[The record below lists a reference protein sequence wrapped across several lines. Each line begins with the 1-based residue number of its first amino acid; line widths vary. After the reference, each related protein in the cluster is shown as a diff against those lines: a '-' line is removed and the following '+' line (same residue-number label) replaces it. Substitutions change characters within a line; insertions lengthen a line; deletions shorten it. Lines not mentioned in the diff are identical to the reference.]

1 MSRRFKPDWVHAGLT
16 VTAVLVFAFIY
27 LPMIVVVFYSFSEN
41 AVNSFPIQSW
51 STKWYGVLMHDRALL
66 DSFQNSLIVAVAG
79 TLIGLLLGIPA
90 AFAVDR
96 FQFPGKALFER
107 IVLLPMI
114 LPGIIT
120 GVAMMSIFVL
130 SGLHLSLVSILLG
143 HGTFLIAIVMTQVY
157 ARLKR
162 LNRSIEEASM
172 DLGATRMKTF
182 FLITLPN
189 IRTAIIGASL
199 LSFTLSL
206 DEIAVSYFLTGRD
219 LTLPVQIWAMLRRGI
234 TPEVNAIST
243 IIFVFSVVMIVI
255 VTRLSRD
262 KSEA

>member
-1 MSRRFKPDWVHAGLT
+1 MSRRFKPDWIHAGLT

-51 STKWYGVLMHDRALL
+51 SSKWYGVLMHDRALL
-66 DSFQNSLIVAVAG
+66 DSFKNSLIVAVAG

-96 FQFPGKALFER
+96 FQFPGKVLFER

>member
-1 MSRRFKPDWVHAGLT
+1 MYTALT
-16 VTAVLVFAFIY
+16 ISAVLIFAFIY

-41 AVNSFPIQSW
+41 AVNSFPIESW
-51 STKWYGVLMHDRALL
+51 STKWYGVLMRDTALIA
-66 DSFQNSLIVAVAG
+66 SFKNSLIVAAAG

-96 FQFPGKALFER
+96 FHFPGKALFER
-107 IVLLPMI
+107 LVLLPMI

-120 GVAMMSIFVL
+120 GVAMMSVFVL
-130 SGLHLSLVSILLG
+130 AGMNLSLISILLG

-162 LNRSIEEASM
+162 FNRVIEEASM
-172 DLGATRMKTF
+172 DLGATRLKTF
-182 FLITLPN
+182 FFITLPN

-243 IIFVFSVVMIVI
+243 LIFIFSVVMIVI
-255 VTRLSRD
+255 VTRLTRD
-262 KSEA
+262 KAEA

>member
-1 MSRRFKPDWVHAGLT
+1 VGTRFRIDWIYTALT
-16 VTAVLVFAFIY
+16 VAAILIFAFIY

-41 AVNSFPIQSW
+41 AVNSFPIESW
-51 STKWYGVLMHDRALL
+51 STKWYGVLMRDTALIA
-66 DSFQNSLIVAVAG
+66 SFKNSLIVAVAG
-79 TLIGLLLGIPA
+79 TVIGLVLGIPA

-96 FQFPGKALFER
+96 FHFPGKALFER
-107 IVLLPMI
+107 LVLLPMI

-120 GVAMMSIFVL
+120 GVAMMSVFVL
-130 SGLHLSLVSILLG
+130 AGLNLSLISILLG

-162 LNRSIEEASM
+162 FNRAIEEASM

-189 IRTAIIGASL
+189 IKTAIIGASL

-243 IIFVFSVVMIVI
+243 LIFVFSVVMIVI
-255 VTRLSRD
+255 VTRLTRD
-262 KSEA
+262 KAEA

>member
-1 MSRRFKPDWVHAGLT
+1 
-16 VTAVLVFAFIY
+16 
-27 LPMIVVVFYSFSEN
+27 MIVVVFYSFSEN
-41 AVNSFPIQSW
+41 AVNSFPIREW
-51 STKWYGVLMHDRALL
+51 STKWYGVMMRDTALL
-66 DSFQNSLIVAVAG
+66 DSLKNSLIVAVAG

-96 FQFPGKALFER
+96 FHFPGKALFER

-120 GVAMMSIFVL
+120 GVSMMSVFVL
-130 SGLHLSLVSILLG
+130 AGVKLSLITILLG
-143 HGTFLIAIVMTQVY
+143 HGTFLIAVVMTQVY

-162 LNRSIEEASM
+162 FNRSIEEASM

-182 FLITLPN
+182 FRITLPN

-243 IIFVFSVVMIVI
+243 MIFVFSVVMIVI
-255 VTRLSRD
+255 VTRLTSE

>member
-1 MSRRFKPDWVHAGLT
+1 MSRRFKPDWIHAGLT

-66 DSFQNSLIVAVAG
+66 DSFQNSLIVAAAG
-79 TLIGLLLGIPA
+79 TLIGLSLGIPA

>member
-1 MSRRFKPDWVHAGLT
+1 VGKQLRRDGI
-16 VTAVLVFAFIY
+16 TASLWTAAILIFLFIY
-27 LPMIVVVFYSFSEN
+27 LPMIVVIVYSFNGN
-41 AVNSFPIQSW
+41 AVNSYPITSW
-51 STKWYGVLMHDRALL
+51 STKWYKILL
-66 DSFQNSLIVAVAG
+66 QDEPLLNSLWNSLIVAVSG
-79 TLIGLLLGIPA
+79 TLIGLILGIPS

-96 FQFPGKALFER
+96 FKFPGKVLFER

-120 GVAMMSIFVL
+120 GVAMMSFFVQIKMQ
-130 SGLHLSLVSILLG
+130 LSLTTILLG
-143 HGTFLIAIVMTQVY
+143 HGTFLIAVVMTQVY

-162 LNRSIEEASM
+162 LDRSIEEASM
-172 DLGATRMKTF
+172 DLGASRLRTF

-189 IRTAIIGASL
+189 IKTAVIGAAL

-206 DEIAVSYFLTGRD
+206 DEIAVSYFLTGRE

-243 IIFVFSVVMIVI
+243 LIFVFSVIMIVI
-255 VTRLSRD
+255 VTRLSAE
-262 KSEA
+262 KTEL

>member
-1 MSRRFKPDWVHAGLT
+1 MGRRFKIDWITAGLT
-16 VTAVLVFAFIY
+16 LSAVLVFAFIY

-41 AVNSFPIQSW
+41 AVNSFPIRSW
-51 STKWYGVLMHDRALL
+51 SIKWYGVLLHDRALL
-66 DSFQNSLIVAVAG
+66 DAFKNSVIVALAG
-79 TLIGLLLGIPA
+79 TSIGLVFGIPA

-107 IVLLPMI
+107 LVLLPMI

-120 GVAMMSIFVL
+120 GVAMMSIFV
-130 SGLHLSLVSILLG
+130 SAGFKLSLITILLG
-143 HGTFLIAIVMTQVY
+143 HGTFLIAVVMTQVY

-162 LNRSIEEASM
+162 LNRSVEEASM
-172 DLGATRMKTF
+172 DLGATRLRTF

-189 IRTAIIGASL
+189 IRTAVIGASL

-243 IIFVFSVVMIVI
+243 LIVVFSVVMIVI

-262 KSEA
+262 QSEA